1 MPVEVSVG
9 WAVGSAPPSRS
20 PTPPPHASPAA
31 RSSLSSPRRLA
42 PLPTGASLR
51 FELATAPRPSPH
63 RCLFTLFEL
72 LIGRVPAGAMAGADA
87 CEAQKASNEARVQ
100 DVEHKVEYAREEGRP
115 IEESEDGHQH
125 LHAVDKTRRQD
136 GRVGGLCRRG

>member
-1 MPVEVSVG
+1 
-9 WAVGSAPPSRS
+9 
-20 PTPPPHASPAA
+20 
-31 RSSLSSPRRLA
+31 
-42 PLPTGASLR
+42 
-51 FELATAPRPSPH
+51 
-63 RCLFTLFEL
+63 
-72 LIGRVPAGAMAGADA
+72 VPAGAMAGADADA

>member
-1 MPVEVSVG
+1 MPVEVPVG
-9 WAVGSAPPSRS
+9 WAVGSAPPPVPHPSSSRE
-20 PTPPPHASPAA
+20 
-31 RSSLSSPRRLA
+31 PRRAVL
-42 PLPTGASLR
+42 
-51 FELATAPRPSPH
+51 FEVATAPRPSPH

-72 LIGRVPAGAMAGADA
+72 LIGRVPAGAMAGADT

-115 IEESEDGHQH
+115 VEESEDGHQH

>member
-1 MPVEVSVG
+1 MGGRQRPPLPV
-9 WAVGSAPPSRS
+9 PHPS
-20 PTPPPHASPAA
+20 
-31 RSSLSSPRRLA
+31 SSREPRRAVL
-42 PLPTGASLR
+42 

-87 CEAQKASNEARVQ
+87 SEAQKASNEARVQ

-115 IEESEDGHQH
+115 VEESEDGHQH